1 MTTISIDILFIIL
14 IILLL
19 LSAFFSG
26 SETALMSV
34 NRYKL
39 KHKVKNKE
47 SSAYKVEYLLDNT
60 DRTLGLILLFNNFV
74 NILASAI
81 TTLIAIELYGDK
93 GIAFAAGILTFLI
106 LVFSEVTPKTF
117 AALHS
122 DKIAYKISFF
132 FYYSLKVFSPIVN
145 FVNFFSR
152 YILKIFGV
160 NKKKIQ
166 NDDLSNEEI
175 KTIIQESSKKIT
187 ANYEEMILNLLDLQK
202 VTVEHA
208 MIPKNDIE
216 GIDINAGDN
225 YINMK
230 LVDINHT
237 RIPIYQNTL
246 NNLQGFINKKHV
258 PALIK
263 NKDKI
268 NIDELRTCLSEPYY
282 IPEDTSLLSQLI
294 IFKKEKKRIGCV
306 VDEYGDIKGLLTLDD
321 ILEEIV
327 GEYAVVSDKEYLI
340 KNISKSMIE
349 VHGSVQLRE
358 INKVLGV
365 NLNQSSVTTINGYI
379 LESLQE
385 IPQVGMTFKK
395 DNIIIEVKQIN
406 NNFVERAIVVKK
418 YE

>member
-1 MTTISIDILFIIL
+1 MTTISIENLFIIL
-14 IILLL
+14 IVLLI

-47 SSAYKVEYLLDNT
+47 SSAIKVEYLLDNT
-60 DRTLGLILLFNNFV
+60 DKTLGLILLLNNFV

-81 TTLIAIELYGDK
+81 TTLIALELYGDA
-93 GIAFAAGILTFLI
+93 GIAVGAGMLTFFI

-117 AALHS
+117 AALYS

-132 FYYSLKVFSPIVN
+132 FYYSLKVFYPIVN
-145 FVNFFSR
+145 FINFFSKT
-152 YILKIFGV
+152 ILVIFGV
-160 NKKKIQ
+160 NKKKRQ
-166 NDDLSNEEI
+166 NDDLSNDEI

-202 VTVEHA
+202 VTVEYA

-216 GIDINAGDN
+216 GIDISTENN
-225 YINMK
+225 EINRR
-230 LVDINHT
+230 LIDINHT
-237 RIPIYQNTL
+237 RIPVYSNTL
-246 NNLQGFINKKHV
+246 NNLLGFINKKHV

-263 NKDKI
+263 DKNEI
-268 NIDELRTCLSEPYY
+268 NLNALKSYLAEPYY

-327 GEYAVVSDKEYLI
+327 GEYTVINDKEELI
-340 KNISKSMIE
+340 KNISKFKIE

-358 INKVLGV
+358 INKMLAI
-365 NLNQSSVTTINGYI
+365 NLNQASVTTINGYI

-395 DNIIIEVKQIN
+395 DNIIIEVREVN
-406 NNFVERAIVVKK
+406 NNFVERAIVTKK

>member
-1 MTTISIDILFIIL
+1 MTTISIDNLFIIL
-14 IILLL
+14 IILLI

-39 KHKVKNKE
+39 KHKVKNRE
-47 SSAYKVEYLLDNT
+47 SSALKVEYLLDNT
-60 DRTLGLILLFNNFV
+60 DKTLGLILLLNNFV

-81 TTLIAIELYGDK
+81 TTLIAIELYGDA
-93 GIAFAAGILTFLI
+93 GIAVGAGMLTFFI

-117 AALHS
+117 AALYS

-132 FYYSLKVFSPIVN
+132 FYYSLKIFYPIVN
-145 FVNFFSR
+145 FINFFSKN
-152 YILKIFGV
+152 ILIIFGV
-160 NKKKIQ
+160 NKKKRQ
-166 NDDLSNEEI
+166 NDDLSNDEI

-208 MIPKNDIE
+208 MIPKNDID
-216 GIDINAGDN
+216 GVDISAENN
-225 YINMK
+225 KISRRII
-230 LVDINHT
+230 DINHT
-237 RIPIYQNTL
+237 RIPVYSNTL

-263 NKDKI
+263 DKNEI
-268 NIDELRTCLSEPYY
+268 SVNELKSCLDEPYY

-327 GEYAVVSDKEYLI
+327 GEYAVINDKEELI
-340 KNISKSMIE
+340 KNISKFKLE

-358 INKVLGV
+358 INKMLAI
-365 NLNQSSVTTINGYI
+365 NLNQASVTTINGYI

-385 IPQVGMTFKK
+385 IPQVGMTFKE
-395 DNIIIEVKQIN
+395 DNIIIEVKEVN
-406 NNFVERAIVVKK
+406 NNFVERAIVTKK

>member
-1 MTTISIDILFIIL
+1 MTTISIDNLFIIL

-34 NRYKL
+34 NKYKL
-39 KHKVKNKE
+39 KHKVKKKE
-47 SSAYKVEYLLDNT
+47 SSAIKVEYLLDNT

-93 GIAFAAGILTFLI
+93 GIAIAAGILTFLI

-122 DKIAYKISFF
+122 DKIAYRIAFF
-132 FYYSLKVFSPIVN
+132 FYYSLKIFSPIVH
-145 FVNFFSR
+145 FVNFFSK

-160 NKKKIQ
+160 DRHRRQ
-166 NDDLSNEEI
+166 NDDLSNDEI

-187 ANYEEMILNLLDLQK
+187 ANYEEMVLNLLDLQK

-216 GIDINAGDN
+216 GIDIDADKNKISARL
-225 YINMK
+225 I
-230 LVDINHT
+230 DINHT
-237 RIPIYQNTL
+237 RIPIYSKTL

-263 NKDKI
+263 DKYEI
-268 NIDELRTCLSEPYY
+268 NMNELKNCLSEPYY

-327 GEYAVVSDKEYLI
+327 GEYAVVTDKEELI
-340 KNISKSMIE
+340 KNISKFKIE

-358 INKVLGV
+358 INKILAI
-365 NLNQSSVTTINGYI
+365 NLNQASVTTINGYI

-385 IPQVGMTFKK
+385 IPQVGMTFKE
-395 DNIIIEVKQIN
+395 DNIIIEVKEVK
-406 NNFVERAIVVKK
+406 NNFVEKAVIIKK
-418 YE
+418 HE